1 MPAMA
6 NITVKKF
13 DGTTDIVYDALS
25 ASGGDG
31 SPAVWRQDTGAT
43 AALPVGLRKMFKVWT
58 VWNGPKTARVMK
70 FNFVYPYAVQDSTT
84 TLYSA
89 KDRVVFDGGSVTIPQ
104 GIPATEIQEAIYQ
117 GLNLLAATLI
127 KQSGAAGYAPT

>member
-1 MPAMA
+1 MPSMA
-6 NITVKKF
+6 NITVKKY

-43 AALPVGLRKMFKVWT
+43 AAKPVGLRALFKLWT
-58 VWNGPKTARVMK
+58 TWNGPKTARQMK
-70 FNFVYPYAVQDSTT
+70 FNFVSPYAVQDSTT

-89 KDRVVFDGGSVTIPQ
+89 KDRVVFDGIVTIPQ
-104 GIPATEIQEAIYQ
+104 GIPANEINESIYQ
-117 GLNLLAATLI
+117 GLNLLASSLV
-127 KQSGAAGYAPT
+127 KSSGSNGYAPT